1 LSPATIIRRARTD
14 AGLTQAELA
23 KRLGKSQAT
32 IANLERAG
40 SNPTVATLG
49 EVLSAVG
56 RELQLAAV
64 PRRSSVDE
72 TLVARNLRLSP
83 AERLAAF
90 ETAHAEVQKLRG
102 LMRTS
107 NEHHA

>member
-1 LSPATIIRRARTD
+1 MIRRARTE

-23 KRLGKSQAT
+23 RRLGKSQA
-32 IANLERAG
+32 AVASLERAG
-40 SNPTVATLG
+40 SNPTIATLSD
-49 EVLSAVG
+49 VLSSLD
-56 RELQLAAV
+56 RELDLRAI

-90 ETAHAEVQKLRG
+90 QTAHAEVEQLRH
-102 LMRTS
+102 LMRAS
-107 NEHHA
+107 GDN